1 VVLVTALFPLA
12 PKPRWTGSRALVPLD
27 PAACPSCAG
36 MVTTVTVAEPPL
48 FRHAGYGGV
57 RETTSRVCV
66 ASLRRE
72 SGCRWGMTAV
82 VTEANPRRYGA
93 GVA

>member
-66 ASLRRE
+66 ASLRRA
-72 SGCRWGMTAV
+72 SRCGWG
-82 VTEANPRRYGA
+82 VTTRVSEVNPRAYGVVV
-93 GVA
+93 G